1 MWLDSVKILLRSFV
15 FLISLNVLGQSE
27 KLERKNDKKL
37 VGYWKGAEY
46 DKITLVPKI
55 YWTINRDETG
65 KYFIVFTSTKDCEVR
80 VWNERGRWWIDN
92 GKFYKLN
99 SRTGD
104 LTVINYSFTGV
115 NEIFF
120 SEKPSDAKIEEN
132 DVFYFENLID
142 Y

>member
-1 MWLDSVKILLRSFV
+1 MWSGSMSKLLCYLIILV
-15 FLISLNVLGQSE
+15 SLNVLGQSE
-27 KLERKNDKKL
+27 VLSGKNDKKL

-46 DKITLVPKI
+46 DKITLVPKK
-55 YWTINRDETG
+55 YWTINREENG

-80 VWNERGRWWIDN
+80 VWNERGRWWINN

-104 LTVINYSFTGV
+104 LTVINYSFSGI

-120 SEKPSDAKIEEN
+120 SEKPSDAKIEDK